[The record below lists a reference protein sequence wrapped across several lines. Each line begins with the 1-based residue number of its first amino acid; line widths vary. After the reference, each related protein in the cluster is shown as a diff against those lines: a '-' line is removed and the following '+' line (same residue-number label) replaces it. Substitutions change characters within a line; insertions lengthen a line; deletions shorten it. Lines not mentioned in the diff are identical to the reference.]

1 MWGWVELKYADGLTL
16 VLDSTEWGEP
26 YNRKRARGIAME
38 DLSEADRAKLEAM
51 PAPEPLIRFPDAI
64 RTRKR
69 AGGNADVSNRCATL
83 MHLSNTAI
91 RVGRSLKYDPVAE
104 QVIGDEQAN
113 RLVNQPMRAPWHL

>member
-16 VLDSTEWGEP
+16 VLDSTEWGES
-26 YNRKRARGIAME
+26 YNRKQVREISVD
-38 DLSEADRAKLEAM
+38 DLSEADRAKLKAM
-51 PAPEPLIRFPDAI
+51 PAPEPLVRFPEAI

-91 RVGRSLKYDPVAE
+91 RVGRSLKYDPVAQ

-113 RLVNQPMRAPWHL
+113 RLVNLPMRAPWHL

>member
-1 MWGWVELKYADGLTL
+1 M
-16 VLDSTEWGEP
+16 DSTEWGEP
-26 YNRKRARGIAME
+26 YNRKQARDISIE
-38 DLSEADRAKLEAM
+38 DLSETDRAKLEAM
-51 PAPEPLIRFPDAI
+51 PEPEPLIRFPEAI

-83 MHLSNTAI
+83 MHLSNIAI

>member
-26 YNRKRARGIAME
+26 YDRKQGRGIGVE
-38 DLSEADRAKLEAM
+38 DLSEGDRAKLKAM
-51 PAPEPLIRFPDAI
+51 ADPEPLIRFPEAI